1 MLANYEGMD
10 IDKLNDDFAKI
21 AELVIQL
28 DSMDY
33 SDEKYDDLEEELHDL
48 EDDMMEEFGDYLE
61 EAIEGVYKNLCPDND
76 VLLPTAYIAKHYTR
90 KQKDNQGRYSYD
102 VEYREGIPIESD
114 KFPDQEVYL
123 SLVPGATRLVV
134 SVGETAKQT
143 VWMAK

>member
-1 MLANYEGMD
+1 MD
-10 IDKLNDDFAKI
+10 IDKLNDDFAKV

-48 EDDMMEEFGDYLE
+48 EDTMMEEFGDYLE
-61 EAIEGVYKNLCPDND
+61 EAIAGVYENLCPDGD
-76 VLLPTAYIAKHYTR
+76 VLLPSAYIAKHYTR

-114 KFPDQEVYL
+114 TFPDQEVYL
-123 SLVPGATRLVV
+123 ALVPGATRLVV
-134 SVGETAKQT
+134 TVGETAKQT

>member
-1 MLANYEGMD
+1 VQQKFRRMD

-21 AELVIQL
+21 AELVIKL

-33 SDEKYDDLEEELHDL
+33 SDETYDDVEEELHDL
-48 EDDMMEEFGDYLE
+48 EDAMMDEFGDYLE
-61 EAIEGVYKNLCPDND
+61 EAIQGVYDNLCPDSD

-90 KQKDNQGRYSYD
+90 KQKDNQGRYSYE
-102 VEYREGIPIESD
+102 VEYGEGIPIESD
-114 KFPDQEVYL
+114 QFGDQEVYL

-134 SVGETAKQT
+134 TVGETAKQT

>member
-1 MLANYEGMD
+1 MD
-10 IDKLNDDFAKI
+10 IEKLNEDFAKI

-33 SDEKYDDLEEELHDL
+33 SDEKYDELEEELHDL
-48 EDDMMEEFGDYLE
+48 EDDLTEEFGDYLE
-61 EAIEGVYKNLCPDND
+61 EAIAGVYENLCPDSD

-90 KQKDNQGRYSYD
+90 KQKDNLGRYSYE
-102 VEYREGIPIESD
+102 VEYGEGIPIESD

-134 SVGETAKQT
+134 AVGETVKQT

>member
-1 MLANYEGMD
+1 MD

-21 AELVIQL
+21 AEMVNQL

-33 SDEKYDDLEEELHDL
+33 SDEKYDDIEEELHDM
-48 EDDMMEEFGDYLE
+48 EDALMDEFGDYLE
-61 EAIEGVYKNLCPDND
+61 DALQGVYDNLCPDAD

-90 KQKDNQGRYSYD
+90 KQKDAMGRYSYD
-102 VEYREGIPIESD
+102 VEYGEGIPIESD
-114 KFPDQEVYL
+114 KFGEQEVYI

-134 SVGETAKQT
+134 TVGETAKQT

>member
-1 MLANYEGMD
+1 MD
-10 IDKLNDDFAKI
+10 IDKLNDDFAKV

-48 EDDMMEEFGDYLE
+48 EDTMMEEFGDYLE
-61 EAIEGVYKNLCPDND
+61 KAIAGVYENLCPDGD
-76 VLLPTAYIAKHYTR
+76 VLLPSAYIAKHYIR

-102 VEYREGIPIESD
+102 VEFGEGIPIESD
-114 KFPDQEVYL
+114 TFPDQEVYL
-123 SLVPGATRLVV
+123 ALVPGATRLVV
-134 SVGETAKQT
+134 TVGETAKQT